1 MDKVTVL
8 IACGTNDLEIP
19 CRLFEDFETG
29 KQICDKIFS
38 MEGEKI
44 FKLSKSGDVVRYD
57 KDLEDDDEDGVISKQ
72 LFTHFSY
79 SCGSAYR
86 FILKE
91 VPFNT
96 KFVGFDLD

>member
-8 IACGTNDLEIP
+8 IACGGNDLEIP

-29 KQICDKIFS
+29 RKICDEIFG
-38 MEGEKI
+38 MEGE
-44 FKLSKSGDVVRYD
+44 LSKSGDIVIYNKALD
-57 KDLEDDDEDGVISKQ
+57 IEEEDEGGVISKQ
-72 LFTHFSY
+72 LFTHFY
-79 SCGSAYR
+79 YGCGGAYR